1 MRLYTLAEADGL
13 LPEVVP
19 VLETLRDAYVEL
31 RAIQASVASQSRG
44 ASGNG
49 HLLANP
55 WETGG
60 EDRMKEL
67 DRQLQRAATR
77 LDRWGIEVK
86 DPERGLVD
94 FFHQRE
100 GRVVYLCFLLGE
112 PAIAFWHELNA
123 GFAGRQRLA

>member
-44 ASGNG
+44 ASGDG

-55 WETGG
+55 WRPAAKTG
-60 EDRMKEL
+60 
-67 DRQLQRAATR
+67 
-77 LDRWGIEVK
+77 
-86 DPERGLVD
+86 
-94 FFHQRE
+94 
-100 GRVVYLCFLLGE
+100 
-112 PAIAFWHELNA
+112 
-123 GFAGRQRLA
+123 

>member
-31 RAIQASVASQSRG
+31 RAIQSSVASQSRG
-44 ASGNG
+44 ASGDG

>member
-44 ASGNG
+44 ASGDG